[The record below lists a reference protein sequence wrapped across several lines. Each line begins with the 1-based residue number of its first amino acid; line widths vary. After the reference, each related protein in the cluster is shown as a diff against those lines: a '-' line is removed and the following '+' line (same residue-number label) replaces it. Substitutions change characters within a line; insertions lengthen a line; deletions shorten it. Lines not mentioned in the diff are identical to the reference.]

1 MAQVIAVVHE
11 DSGAYGIAFPD
22 FPGCV
27 SGGKTLDDAMHRGH
41 ETLRAHIEAM
51 IEDGDRLPLLRSLDE
66 LKNDPAFREDVVD
79 GVVMALPFDL
89 PSRAVRINIS
99 LDKALVDQIDDA
111 ASARGLT
118 RSAFIAQAAREKI
131 TG

>member
-1 MAQVIAVVHE
+1 MVQVIAVVHE

-27 SGGKTLDDAMHRGH
+27 SGGKTLDETMRRGR

-51 IEDGDRLPLLRSLDE
+51 LEDGEKLPVLRSLHE
-66 LKNDPAFREDVVD
+66 LKSDPAFQQDVAD
-79 GVVMALPFDL
+79 GMVMALPFDL

-99 LDKALVDQIDDA
+99 LDESLVDALDQA
-111 ASARGLT
+111 AERAGMS
-118 RSAFIAQAAREKI
+118 RSAFIAEATKAKLKV
-131 TG
+131 